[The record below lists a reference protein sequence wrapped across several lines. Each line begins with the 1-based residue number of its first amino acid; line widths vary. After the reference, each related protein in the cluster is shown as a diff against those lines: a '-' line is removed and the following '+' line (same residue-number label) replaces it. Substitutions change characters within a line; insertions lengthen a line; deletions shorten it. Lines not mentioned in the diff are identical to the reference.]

1 VDKDHFAENFR
12 ESRFGP
18 LSGAT
23 AFTELRTT
31 IGEFALQIFEDLTA
45 FEDDIRAECL
55 MCYIW
60 ARSDLPAY

>member
-1 VDKDHFAENFR
+1 
-12 ESRFGP
+12 
-18 LSGAT
+18 
-23 AFTELRTT
+23 LRTT